1 MKNIKLTEG
10 LQKEV
15 QDYLVERYSDI
26 DNQRDLDNLL
36 SLLSP
41 HLRFRITQHVFF
53 NTLSM
58 MRIVEGL
65 PEAIEFVVSNI
76 DILQFMTDE
85 YIIK

>member
-26 DNQRDLDNLL
+26 DNERDLDNLL

-41 HLRFRITQHVFF
+41 ILRFRITQHVFF
-53 NTLSM
+53 NTLCM
-58 MRIVEGL
+58 MPIMKGL
-65 PEAIEFVVSNI
+65 PEGIEFIV
-76 DILQFMTDE
+76 
-85 YIIK
+85 

>member
-36 SLLSP
+36 CLLSP
-41 HLRFRITQHVFF
+41 YLRFRITQHVFF